1 MVSVEVD
8 ENLAGGWVPRYSE
21 GCMDLAAFDYDLP
34 EELIAQQPLA
44 ERAASRMLVVY
55 RNENRWE
62 DRLFCELPVFLHPG
76 DCLVLNDSRVFP
88 ARLFGH
94 RGGVHAHA
102 VGKNNPK
109 LHEHLSGRVEV
120 FLLRAVSADGKEW
133 EALVRPGRKMR
144 TGERIHFS
152 DGLEGEIAA
161 RGEYGE
167 RRIRFE
173 CAGDPIGEFEK
184 IGHVPLPPYIKR
196 ADAPADRERYQTV
209 FAREKGSVAAPTA
222 GLHFTPEILDECRA
236 RGAGIAYVT
245 LHVGLG
251 TFQPLHTAQV
261 EQGRLHAERYRI
273 GAEDAARVNAASR
286 VVAVGTTSVRT
297 LESAARVRQVPDL
310 PTGPPQRPKIE
321 ACHGETDIF
330 IYPGFQFRAVG
341 AMLTNFHLP
350 RTSLLLLVCAFAGQ
364 ELALAAYRHAVD
376 ERYRFYSYGDCM
388 LIV

>member
-1 MVSVEVD
+1 
-8 ENLAGGWVPRYSE
+8 
-21 GCMDLAAFDYDLP
+21 MDLADFDYDLP

-44 ERAASRMLVVY
+44 DRAASRMLVVY
-55 RNENRWE
+55 RDGERWE
-62 DRLFCELPVFLHPG
+62 DRRFCELPQFLGPG

-94 RGGVHAHA
+94 RAGVHSLA

-109 LHEHLSGRVEV
+109 LREHLSGRVEV
-120 FLLRAVSADGKEW
+120 FLLRPSSADGKEW

-144 TGERIHFS
+144 TGEKIHF
-152 DGLEGEIAA
+152 DGGLEGEIAA

-167 RRIRFE
+167 RRIRFAT
-173 CAGDPIGEFEK
+173 AGDPFEEFER

-196 ADAPADRERYQTV
+196 ADEPADRERYQTV

-222 GLHFTPEILDECRA
+222 GLHFTREVLDQCRA
-236 RGAGIAYVT
+236 RGAEVACVT

-251 TFQPLHTAQV
+251 TFQPLHTTQV
-261 EQGRLHAERYRI
+261 EEGRLHAERYSI
-273 GAEDAARVNAASR
+273 GEEAAAKVRAASR
-286 VVAVGTTSVRT
+286 VLAVGTTSVRT
-297 LESAARVRQVPDL
+297 LESAARAGSIRASQ
-310 PTGPPQRPKIE
+310 
-321 ACHGETDIF
+321 GETDIF
-330 IYPGFQFRAVG
+330 IYPGFQFRVAG

-350 RTSLLLLVCAFAGQ
+350 RTSLLLLVCAFAGR
-364 ELALAAYRHAVD
+364 ELALRAYRHAVK

>member
-1 MVSVEVD
+1 
-8 ENLAGGWVPRYSE
+8 
-21 GCMDLAAFDYDLP
+21 MDLAAFDYQLP

-44 ERAASRMLVVY
+44 DRAASRMLVVY

-62 DRLFCELPVFLHPG
+62 DRRFCELPSFLHAG

-94 RGGVHAHA
+94 RAGVHSLA
-102 VGKNNPK
+102 VGKHNPK
-109 LHEHLSGRVEV
+109 RRENLSGRVEV
-120 FLLRAVSADGKEW
+120 FLLHPVSADGKEW

-144 TGERIHFS
+144 TGERIHF
-152 DGLEGEIAA
+152 DGGLEGEIMA

-167 RRIRFE
+167 RRIRFNT
-173 CAGDPIGEFEK
+173 AGDPFDEFER

-196 ADAPADRERYQTV
+196 ADEPADRERYQTV

-222 GLHFTPEILDECRA
+222 GLHFTAQILDQCRA
-236 RGAGIAYVT
+236 RGAEVAWVT

-251 TFQPLHTAQV
+251 TFQPLHAAQV
-261 EQGRLHAERYRI
+261 EQARLHAERYRI
-273 GAEDAARVNAASR
+273 GSEDAAKVRAASR

-297 LESAARVRQVPDL
+297 LESAAMAGQVPDL
-310 PTGPPQRPKIE
+310 PQRPQID

-364 ELALAAYRHAVD
+364 ELALAAYRHAVQ